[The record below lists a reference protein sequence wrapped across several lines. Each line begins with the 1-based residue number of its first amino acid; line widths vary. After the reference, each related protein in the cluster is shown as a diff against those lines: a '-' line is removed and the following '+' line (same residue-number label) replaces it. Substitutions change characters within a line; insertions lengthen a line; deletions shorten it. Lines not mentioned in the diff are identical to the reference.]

1 MLADA
6 ALVMGNEAQRAH
18 SKLAARANFGFKF
31 TLAKENPFP
40 YLHLAAGPD
49 KRLPRLGIELAGEE
63 DFDFP
68 SQMFGSRGARWRLR
82 MNAGTPP
89 EQAGRDDARIVEDE
103 EFVASQETGEFN
115 EEPVLEKP

>member
-1 MLADA
+1 
-6 ALVMGNEAQRAH
+6 
-18 SKLAARANFGFKF
+18 
-31 TLAKENPFP
+31 
-40 YLHLAAGPD
+40 
-49 KRLPRLGIELAGEE
+49 
-63 DFDFP
+63 
-68 SQMFGSRGARWRLR
+68 

>member
-1 MLADA
+1 MR
-6 ALVMGNEAQRAH
+6 NEAQRAH
-18 SKLAARANFGFKF
+18 SKLAARENFGFKF
-31 TLAKENPFP
+31 TLAKKNPLP

-82 MNAGTPP
+82 MDAGTPP
-89 EQAGRDDARIVEDE
+89 EQAGRDDPRVVEDE
-103 EFVASQETGEFN
+103 EFVASQETREFR
-115 EEPVLEKP
+115 EELVFKKS